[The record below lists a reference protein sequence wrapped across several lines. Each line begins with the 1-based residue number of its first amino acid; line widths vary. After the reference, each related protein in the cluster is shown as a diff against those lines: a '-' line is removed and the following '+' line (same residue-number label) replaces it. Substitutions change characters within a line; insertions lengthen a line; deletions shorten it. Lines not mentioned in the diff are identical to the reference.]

1 MVARTEAVLDP
12 FEGTCYILTAG
23 REDAAVAC
31 ASVVGDYSD
40 EASGLD
46 IVSCSVLP
54 LELALYSLRSSVR
67 CLHRPILRLLVD

>member
-1 MVARTEAVLDP
+1 MITRAEAVLDP

-23 REDAAVAC
+23 REDATVAC
-31 ASVVGDYSD
+31 ASVVGNNSD

-46 IVSCSVLP
+46 IVSCSILP
-54 LELALYSLRSSVR
+54 LELALYSPRSSVR

>member
-12 FEGTCYILTAG
+12 FESTCYILTAG

-31 ASVVGDYSD
+31 ASVVGDYGD
-40 EASGLD
+40 EAFRLD
-46 IVSCSVLP
+46 IVSCSVSL
-54 LELALYSLRSSVR
+54 LDLALYSLRSSVR